1 MQIPIRFKV
10 IFMSFLA
17 VFICYIDRVNISVAI
32 IPMQEQFGWSESQV
46 GIIFSSFYLGY
57 VFTMTIGGF
66 LADRYG
72 GKVILGY
79 GLLLWSLFTVLTPAF
94 AYNGFFAVLFIRV
107 LLGLGEGVTF
117 PSWHA
122 LYARWIP
129 FEERTRSIAITNS
142 GISVGTVFGYLV
154 TTIIISFYSW
164 EWVFYSFGMLGVI
177 WFFFWQRGITS
188 YPNEHPKISSSEL
201 KLIIEKAPTSS
212 LPKKISI
219 FRLLSNLPFI
229 AITIATFCH
238 NWALFIFL
246 SYLPKF
252 INSPVSLGGLG
263 INLDSSIFILLI
275 LIPSIFSVI
284 SLIAGGFLADSL
296 IKKKYQVIKVRKV
309 LNSVGFFGS
318 AFCLFLIPFQESH
331 FYIIS
336 LLCMTNICSGMAA
349 GGFGVNHADL
359 GPEYT
364 GSLVGISG
372 SLGMIA
378 AIIGPLVA
386 GFILEITNSW
396 SIIFHICSSVL
407 VFGGIFYLAFASVE
421 KQFE

>member
-1 MQIPIRFKV
+1 MQIPVRFKV

-32 IPMQEQFGWSESQV
+32 IP
-46 GIIFSSFYLGY
+46 
-57 VFTMTIGGF
+57 
-66 LADRYG
+66 
-72 GKVILGY
+72 KVILGY

-117 PSWHA
+117 PSWHS

-164 EWVFYSFGMLGVI
+164 EWVFY
-177 WFFFWQRGITS
+177 

-229 AITIATFCH
+229 AITIA
-238 NWALFIFL
+238 
-246 SYLPKF
+246 
-252 INSPVSLGGLG
+252 
-263 INLDSSIFILLI
+263 SIFILLI

-364 GSLVGISG
+364 GSLVGIAG
-372 SLGMIA
+372 SLGMIRK
-378 AIIGPLVA
+378 
-386 GFILEITNSW
+386 
-396 SIIFHICSSVL
+396 C
-407 VFGGIFYLAFASVE
+407 
-421 KQFE
+421 

>member
-1 MQIPIRFKV
+1 MQIPVRFRV

-57 VFTMTIGGF
+57 IFTMTIGGF

-72 GKVILGY
+72 GKLVLGY

-94 AYNGFFAVLFIRV
+94 AYNGFFAILTIRV
-107 LLGLGEGVTF
+107 LMGLGEGITF

-154 TTIIISFYSW
+154 TSLIIASYSW

-177 WFFFWQRGITS
+177 WFFFWQQNVTS
-188 YPNEHPKISSSEL
+188 YPSDHKDISSKELDFIIRKAPANSSAPKISIL
-201 KLIIEKAPTSS
+201 KVIT
-212 LPKKISI
+212 
-219 FRLLSNLPFI
+219 NLPFL
-229 AITIATFCH
+229 AITVATFCH

-252 INSPVSLGGLG
+252 INSPESLGGLG
-263 INLDSSIFILLI
+263 IALDSSVFIFLI
-275 LIPSIFSVI
+275 LIPSFFSVV

-309 LNSVGFFGS
+309 LNSIGFFGS
-318 AFCLFLIPFQESH
+318 ACCLFLIPFQDSH
-331 FYIIS
+331 FFIIS
-336 LLCMTNICSGMAA
+336 LLCATNICTGIAA

-359 GPEYT
+359 GPRYT
-364 GSLVGISG
+364 GTLVGISG

-378 AIIGPLVA
+378 AVIGPLAA
-386 GFILEITNSW
+386 GFILDITNSW
-396 SIIFHICSSVL
+396 ELIFHICSYML
-407 VFGGIFYLAFASVE
+407 LFGGIFYLIFASTD